1 MPLMNGSPS
10 HATAAPFGTEMA
22 EAFEYTGPYRL
33 SSVEVCRGLSSCRA
47 VELDTL
53 TPRHMESQGGFCQ
66 VAVEVC
72 RASCLPAPCLHTRTT
87 TRPRPTQKPQ
97 AGPPEP
103 TAPQQT
109 RPCSTMRSSEGPRF
123 LFILML
129 LGGARSLSTMH
140 RNGTLAQQ
148 QILKVLTKQCP
159 HYGSRYLQLLST
171 LSTRRVDKRV
181 DAISPLMPPKQ
192 SSALVSLPPSD
203 PTRHPRKYKHKTDGP
218 IRVAVSVSPANQGG
232 QYRHQ
237 HTYGSHTLIANS

>member
-1 MPLMNGSPS
+1 MRFRSKRARTNQPNEHASHEWLP

-140 RNGTLAQQ
+140 RITG
-148 QILKVLTKQCP
+148 P
-159 HYGSRYLQLLST
+159 LLS
-171 LSTRRVDKRV
+171 SRSSKS
-181 DAISPLMPPKQ
+181 SP
-192 SSALVSLPPSD
+192 SSAPTMGAGTCSCSLRFRRGGSISGSMPSLHLCR
-203 PTRHPRKYKHKTDGP
+203 PNKAAP
-218 IRVAVSVSPANQGG
+218 
-232 QYRHQ
+232 
-237 HTYGSHTLIANS
+237 